1 MGYIWDVEP
10 KSFTDEVG
18 ETRTIVGI
26 MCSAVSAVEY
36 SRNEFK
42 VRDLWIA
49 FVQDSGSLYNARYF
63 SSNDLVQK
71 LVAGGET
78 EEEATL
84 NVKSVLKGLDYGTLE
99 EIELN
104 AEKLASMYGY
114 VLLKSNLNAT
124 FVETKI

>member
-1 MGYIWDVEP
+1 
-10 KSFTDEVG
+10 
-18 ETRTIVGI
+18 

-78 EEEATL
+78 EEQATL
-84 NVKSVLKGLDYGTLE
+84 NVKSILKGLDYGTLA

-114 VLLKSNLNAT
+114 ALVKSNLNAT

>member
-1 MGYIWDVEP
+1 
-10 KSFTDEVG
+10 
-18 ETRTIVGI
+18 
-26 MCSAVSAVEY
+26 
-36 SRNEFK
+36 
-42 VRDLWIA
+42 
-49 FVQDSGSLYNARYF
+49 VQDSGSLYNARYF

-84 NVKSVLKGLDYGTLE
+84 NVKSILKGLDYGTLE

-114 VLLKSNLNAT
+114 VLVKSNLNAT

>member
-1 MGYIWDVEP
+1 
-10 KSFTDEVG
+10 
-18 ETRTIVGI
+18 

-63 SSNDLVQK
+63 SSNDLIQK

-84 NVKSVLKGLDYGTLE
+84 NVKSILKGLDYGTLD

>member
-49 FVQDSGSLYNARYF
+49 FVQDSGSLYNPRYF

-71 LVAGGET
+71 LIENGET
-78 EEEATL
+78 EADAQAE
-84 NVKSVLKGLDYGTLE
+84 VKSILKGLDYGTLA

-104 AEKLASMYGY
+104 AQKLAEMYGY
-114 VLLKSNLNAT
+114 SLLQNNNN
-124 FVETKI
+124 